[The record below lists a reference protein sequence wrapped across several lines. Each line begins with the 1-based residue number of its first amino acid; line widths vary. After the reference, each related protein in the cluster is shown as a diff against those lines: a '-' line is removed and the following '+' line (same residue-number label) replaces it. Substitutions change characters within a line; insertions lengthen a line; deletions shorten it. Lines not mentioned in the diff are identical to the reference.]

1 MTHRRGQPIS
11 EPSAARDSG
20 APLPEHHSSAGR
32 DAARGSGDLGCGPA
46 PSYPRPCGHRPPLL
60 RGPDPRTGRFDTRH
74 PSEHGQDPTSSGP
87 RTTAEVHA
95 VTNTDEQRIRRALHS
110 AAQSIR
116 SASVVEPGE
125 YVAPTA
131 RTRHIAGRRS
141 RSLRRV
147 PPCCSSEALLRL
159 RTGTPLPRSQ
169 RWSRVG
175 ILSPRAAQ
183 RDPPHADGNTYQEG
197 SLPSSCQ
204 HLPATRS
211 PPSRSSAS
219 MDPVAVMPRSPTAT
233 RSPGCRP
240 PAST

>member
-1 MTHRRGQPIS
+1 MTHRGGQPIS
-11 EPSAARDSG
+11 EPSAPRDSG
-20 APLPEHHSSAGR
+20 APLPERHSSAGR
-32 DAARGSGDLGCGPA
+32 DAARGSSDLGCGAA
-46 PSYPRPCGHRPPLL
+46 PSCPRPCGHRPPLL

-74 PSEHGQDPTSSGP
+74 PSEHGQDPAPSGP

-95 VTNTDEQRIRRALHS
+95 VTNTDEQRIRRALHA
-110 AAQSIR
+110 AAQSVR
-116 SASVVEPGE
+116 SASVVDPGE

-131 RTRHIAGRRS
+131 RTRPRRRATYAIAAAGAA
-141 RSLRRV
+141 
-147 PPCCSSEALLRL
+147 CCSSEALLRL

-183 RDPPHADGNTYQEG
+183 RVLRTPTETPTKRDRW
-197 SLPSSCQ
+197 PSSCQ